1 MKVFPFSLPGV
12 VYLGTDSL
20 AKLSVEVEKMGVKK
34 IFLITD
40 KGLMNAGVS
49 QKVGDCLAGNG
60 VEITVYSEAEREP
73 SVENVEK
80 AAHELKK
87 GAYDLVIGLGGGSP
101 LDVAK
106 GSAVLANNEG
116 SILDYV
122 GVDLIPKP
130 GLPLVLIPTTA
141 GTGAEVTKNAIFT
154 DVKAQL
160 KKGIVSEYLL
170 PRVAIVDPKL
180 TVSVP
185 AKITA
190 ATGMD
195 ALTHAIES
203 YTSPKAT
210 IQTDLYALEAIKLI
224 SGNLRRVVSDG
235 SDLEA
240 REKMAAGSMFA
251 GISLA
256 NAGVGAVH
264 ALAYPLGGQFGI
276 SHGLA
281 NALLLPYVMEFNII
295 GDLEKFK
302 NVAAAMGQ
310 VVKGKCVRE
319 AAFMALTAV
328 QELSKDIGIPQ
339 SLKEVEV
346 PKEALEELSLAAVD
360 VKRLLNNNP
369 RQVELDDI
377 RRIYQAA
384 Y

>member
-12 VYLGTDSL
+12 IYLGTDSL
-20 AKLSVEVEKMGVKK
+20 AKLSAEVEKMGANKV
-34 IFLITD
+34 FLITD
-40 KGLMNAGVS
+40 KGLMDARVA
-49 QKVGDCLAGNG
+49 QKVEDCLADNG
-60 VEITVYSEAEREP
+60 VEITVYSEVEREP
-73 SVENVEK
+73 SVENVER
-80 AAHELKK
+80 AANELKK
-87 GAYDLVIGLGGGSP
+87 GDYDLVIGLGGGSP

-122 GVDLIPKP
+122 GVELIPKP

-160 KKGIVSEYLL
+160 KKGVVSEYLL

-203 YTSPKAT
+203 YTSLKAT

-224 SGNLRRVVSDG
+224 SGSLRRVVADG

-264 ALAYPLGGQFGI
+264 ALAYPLGGQFGV
-276 SHGLA
+276 SHGVA
-281 NALLLPYVMEFNII
+281 NALLLPYVMEFNVI

-302 NVAAAMGQ
+302 NVAVAMGQ
-310 VVKGKCVRE
+310 VVTGKSDRE

-346 PKEALEELSLAAVD
+346 PKEALEKLSLAAID

-377 RRIYQAA
+377 RKIYQAA